1 MIHHDKDL
9 RSNLYALSKSHWYVI
24 ATTMLLSSATQ
35 LSWIISSYRFSK
47 VIDGKPGSIVS
58 KIWIPVLFFFVG
70 YIFESFSDL
79 LDNYYMPKIEAYAQ
93 DVITGQI
100 LHTYKRNC
108 TALSIGDIV
117 AKINQLPYV
126 LSELFWQYRKFIQPT
141 FLVALFS
148 SIFFFTVDRHI
159 GMAYAACT
167 FIFLGVV
174 VYCVQ
179 KSVEPM
185 MMAASSRDAISE
197 YISDTL
203 NNIPSIYAYNMA
215 ASELRRLRLEQ
226 EHMTNN
232 IVKAH
237 KSITTVRFVYNI
249 FYLVIFTVVCGIA
262 YALIKQNRLSMG
274 IITTIGFV
282 VSYVVCIYHQFSS
295 NIGNFINNL
304 GTLKTTQRY
313 TTELMQY
320 AHENPDGTKT
330 IAPSSGKVVLQNVF
344 IRYHDS
350 DVVRGVS
357 FVADMNEKILLRGQ
371 NGSGKSTILKAL
383 FGALPY
389 AQGSITIG
397 GVDVKNTLAT
407 VLRNAII
414 YVPQTPLLFDRTVYE
429 NVSYGNNAT
438 RDEVQALLKRFEITF
453 ATLDM
458 PAGTKGSN
466 FSGGQQQILYLLR
479 AFLNQHAKLVL
490 MDEPTAALDPKTK
503 DKAMFIMQLIMQN
516 RTAIFVSHDMDLMTL
531 ATKTIELA
539 DGKIVA

>member
-35 LSWIISSYRFSK
+35 VSWLISSYQFSK
-47 VIDGKPGSIVS
+47 VQGGNIVS
-58 KIWIPVLFFFVG
+58 KIWVPILFFFIG
-70 YIFESFSDL
+70 YVFESFSDL
-79 LDNYYMPKIEAYAQ
+79 LDNHYMPKIEAYAQ
-93 DVITGQI
+93 DMITGQI

-108 TALSIGDIV
+108 TALSIGEIV

-148 SIFFFTVDRHI
+148 SIFFFTVNRYI

-167 FIFLGVV
+167 VIFLGVV

-185 MMAASSRDAISE
+185 MMAVSSRDAMSE

-226 EHMTNN
+226 EQMTKN

-249 FYLVIFTVVCGIA
+249 FYLVIFAVVCGIA
-262 YALIKQNRLSMG
+262 YTLVKQKRLSMG

-282 VSYVVCIYHQFSS
+282 VSYVVCTYHQFSS
-295 NIGNFINNL
+295 NIGNFISNL
-304 GTLKTTQRY
+304 GTMKITQQYTNELKRFAQG
-313 TTELMQY
+313 
-320 AHENPDGTKT
+320 NPDGAET
-330 IAPSSGKVVLQNVF
+330 ITPLTGKVVLQNVV
-344 IRYHDS
+344 IRYHNS

-357 FVADMNEKILLRGQ
+357 FVADVGEKILLRGQ
-371 NGSGKSTILKAL
+371 NGSGKSTLLKTL

-397 GVDVKNTLAT
+397 GVEIKNTLAT

-414 YVPQTPLLFDRTVYE
+414 YVPQTPLLFNRTVYE

-458 PAGTKGSN
+458 AAGTRGSN

-479 AFLNQHAKLVL
+479 AFLNQDAKLVL

-516 RTAIFVSHDMDLMTL
+516 RTAIFVSHDMDLVTL
-531 ATKTIELA
+531 ATRTIELA
-539 DGKIVA
+539 DGRIVA